1 MTFGATGGAII
12 FNMMNEMTNNF
23 AGLAAFMRWY
33 RVSALYMEIDYMV
46 M

>member
-1 MTFGATGGAII
+1 MKFGATGDLII

-23 AGLAAFMRWY
+23 AGLASFMRWY